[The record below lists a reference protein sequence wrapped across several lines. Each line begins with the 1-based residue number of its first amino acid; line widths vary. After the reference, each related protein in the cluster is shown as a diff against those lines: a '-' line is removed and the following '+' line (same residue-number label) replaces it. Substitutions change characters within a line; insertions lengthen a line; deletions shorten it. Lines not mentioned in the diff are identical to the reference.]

1 VRTVNLII
9 AVVGVLAAIQ
19 SLRLFVLD
27 RSTIRTTA
35 LWTTLWLAIAVFGL
49 FPAWLDALMAVTMM
63 ESRPFFI
70 SVVGVFILYRLQF
83 RTTQEQEQLQRR
95 FGRLVQEVAVLRY
108 QLERRVLVAPPGPEP
123 TSAASTDAA
132 GPPGVPP

>member
-9 AVVGVLAAIQ
+9 AVIGVLAAIQ

-83 RTTQEQEQLQRR
+83 RTTQEQELLQRR

-108 QLERRVLVAPPGPEP
+108 QLERRVLVGPHGAEPIAEATPPPGAPP
-123 TSAASTDAA
+123 
-132 GPPGVPP
+132 